1 MKKTTILALFVCLIA
16 NFAKADATTPTWE
29 YPQAQLWWEWTS
41 KGSSQFGDINNDG
54 NLDLLLVHGNK
65 TELFEYNDKWYGNR
79 IFSGLDNLY
88 QGFGQW
94 IDYNND
100 GYLDFIIVAATDRD
114 KPQSSS
120 KVALYKNVNGTSF
133 EKDETNSNV
142 LAAAKVYVPKD
153 GIQPYRIACG
163 DFNNDGWTDV
173 VISGQP
179 ADDYGHWRLTKLF
192 WNNQGTF
199 AADESGVI
207 EQVNNNGASVAD
219 FDNDGHMD
227 FVVGGY
233 ADTAGKDV
241 TDVYFSNGDK
251 TFSQLRL
258 DGCEGGN
265 LLVTDV
271 NNDGRQDILVSGY
284 GAFDGIGLYLN
295 NGDRTFTFK
304 SNSEIGLGKDD
315 WGLTSCRSYMV
326 AGDLNN
332 DGYNDIVTH
341 ATWDGSG
348 KYTYILLNNGDC
360 TFTRNTEHK
369 NVSVREGG
377 VSIFDYNHDG
387 RLDVHVYGYGEVGSD
402 NPYGDNGGWFNN
414 IMANTTVTTAYTA
427 PVMPGNGIC
436 EQVGEDVV
444 LTWGAATDAITGDKG
459 IRYNVYAKNKETGM
473 VMMVA
478 PANIATGTLKY
489 YNHAAFIN
497 GTTYTFKG
505 INVEDYEF
513 GVQAIN
519 NGFVASAFVP
529 CEKFEPEF
537 VPTWNYP
544 QAQLWWEWTSK
555 GSSQFGDINNDG
567 NLDLLLVHGNKT
579 ELFEYNDKWYG
590 NRIFSGLDN
599 LYQGFGQ
606 WIDYNNDGYLD
617 FIIVAATDRDKPQ
630 SSSKVALYKNVNG
643 TSFEKDETNSNVL
656 AAAKVYVPKD
666 GIQPY
671 RIACG
676 DFNNDGWTDV
686 VISGQPADDYGHW
699 RLTKLFWNNQGTFAA
714 DESGVIEQ
722 VNNNGASVADFDN
735 DGHMDFVVGGYADT
749 AGKDVTDVYFSNGD
763 KTFSQLRLD
772 GCEGGNLLVTDVNND
787 GRQDILVSGYGAFD
801 GIGLYLN
808 NGDRTFTFKSNSEI
822 GLGKDDWG
830 LTSCRSYM
838 VAGDLNNDGYNDI
851 VTHAT
856 WDGSGK
862 YTYILLNNGDCTFTR
877 NTEHKNVSVRE
888 GGVSIF
894 DYNHDGRLDVHVYG
908 YGEVGS
914 DNPYGDNGG
923 WFNNIMEN
931 TTKTYIYTAPTMG
944 NAYYEQVDNDVK
956 LTWDAAIDG
965 ITGENGIRYNVY
977 AKNKTTGEI
986 ATVAPA
992 NIATGTLKATNHGSF
1007 LNNTTYTFK
1016 GIIAEEYEFGVQ
1028 AINNGNIAS
1037 AFTACVLNPYSSV
1050 EEVAAETVKVVAQNC
1065 IIRIANNGD
1074 AADYAVYAINGM
1086 QVAAGNAAAN
1096 AVVTLNVDKGIYI
1109 VKVGA
1114 QAFKVIL

>member
-16 NFAKADATTPTWE
+16 NFVKADATTPTWE
-29 YPQAQLWWEWTS
+29 YPDTKLWWEWTN

-54 NLDLLLVHGNK
+54 NLDLLLVHGNR
-65 TELFEYNDKWYGNR
+65 TELFEYNDKLYGNK
-79 IFSGLDNLY
+79 IFSGLDNLH

-100 GYLDFIIVAATDRD
+100 GYLDFIIVAATDID

-219 FDNDGHMD
+219 FDNDGQMD

-233 ADTAGKDV
+233 ADAAGKDV

-251 TFSQLRL
+251 TFTQLRL

-315 WGLTSCRSYMV
+315 WGWASCRAYMV

-341 ATWDGSG
+341 CTWDGSG

-387 RLDVHVYGYGEVGSD
+387 RLDVHVYGYGEVSSD
-402 NPYGDNGGWFNN
+402 NPCGDYNWFNN

-427 PVMPGNGIC
+427 P
-436 EQVGEDVV
+436 
-444 LTWGAATDAITGDKG
+444 
-459 IRYNVYAKNKETGM
+459 
-473 VMMVA
+473 
-478 PANIATGTLKY
+478 
-489 YNHAAFIN
+489 
-497 GTTYTFKG
+497 
-505 INVEDYEF
+505 
-513 GVQAIN
+513 
-519 NGFVASAFVP
+519 
-529 CEKFEPEF
+529 
-537 VPTWNYP
+537 
-544 QAQLWWEWTSK
+544 
-555 GSSQFGDINNDG
+555 
-567 NLDLLLVHGNKT
+567 
-579 ELFEYNDKWYG
+579 
-590 NRIFSGLDN
+590 
-599 LYQGFGQ
+599 
-606 WIDYNNDGYLD
+606 
-617 FIIVAATDRDKPQ
+617 
-630 SSSKVALYKNVNG
+630 
-643 TSFEKDETNSNVL
+643 
-656 AAAKVYVPKD
+656 
-666 GIQPY
+666 
-671 RIACG
+671 
-676 DFNNDGWTDV
+676 
-686 VISGQPADDYGHW
+686 
-699 RLTKLFWNNQGTFAA
+699 
-714 DESGVIEQ
+714 
-722 VNNNGASVADFDN
+722 
-735 DGHMDFVVGGYADT
+735 
-749 AGKDVTDVYFSNGD
+749 
-763 KTFSQLRLD
+763 
-772 GCEGGNLLVTDVNND
+772 
-787 GRQDILVSGYGAFD
+787 
-801 GIGLYLN
+801 
-808 NGDRTFTFKSNSEI
+808 
-822 GLGKDDWG
+822 
-830 LTSCRSYM
+830 
-838 VAGDLNNDGYNDI
+838 
-851 VTHAT
+851 
-856 WDGSGK
+856 
-862 YTYILLNNGDCTFTR
+862 
-877 NTEHKNVSVRE
+877 
-888 GGVSIF
+888 
-894 DYNHDGRLDVHVYG
+894 
-908 YGEVGS
+908 
-914 DNPYGDNGG
+914 
-923 WFNNIMEN
+923 
-931 TTKTYIYTAPTMG
+931 TMG
-944 NAYYEQVDNDVK
+944 NAYYEQVDNNVK

-1016 GIIAEEYEFGVQ
+1016 GIVAEEYEFGVQ

-1050 EEVAAETVKVVAQNC
+1050 EEVAAETVKVVAQNG